1 VDFDAGDHRLE
12 RANRYGRRI
21 LCGGARSHNM
31 NFCYSNEKA
40 KRELGWNP
48 QPVREL
54 WLETLQG
61 ERELKARRRK
71 RNLQSRLMPLVDE
84 V

>member
-1 VDFDAGDHRLE
+1 LQRLLGLTAFISRE
-12 RANRYGRRI
+12 TV
-21 LCGGARSHNM
+21 RSSALNYH
-31 NFCYSNEKA
+31 YSNEKA
-40 KRELGWNP
+40 KRELGWYP
-48 QPVREL
+48 KPVREL

-71 RNLQSRLMPLVDE
+71 RDLKSRLMPVVEE